1 MSYKSGNAI
10 TTANEDKLNRVN
22 FKTAIARSINNY
34 TNKEM
39 VAFGLNGAWGSGK
52 SSIINLIKEEINKDK
67 YNILEFNPWYYSS
80 RKQLLLDFF
89 EQLSIS
95 VGCEN
100 TNSNTGA
107 ALEKY
112 GKLMKAASLVPALSF
127 LKIFGDI
134 STEFGEFITKEES
147 DSKENLHELKKTLMT
162 EFKNMN
168 KKILIIMDEIDRLEP
183 NEIRELFQ
191 LVRALGD
198 FDNIVYFLS
207 YDFDVIKSAFA
218 DDKYT
223 AKYTDKYIDKIIN
236 IQFDVPKSNKEDF
249 NEYLK
254 KEIEELYS
262 EEIDRIKEENYDDII
277 EVIYEIS
284 FNNLREVK
292 KFLNYF
298 IITYPPIK
306 ENVNFGDYLLLSFL
320 RCQEPSYYESIYINK
335 DKLSSTTV
343 KSDETLRNII
353 KAFEGSK
360 KKSKV
365 LNRLIDSKYC
375 DTYFEYNF
383 RNGNLN
389 AEALLSKEFITIEN
403 NLNNYDYLV
412 NFVKNFDEI
421 FMKLDTEN
429 SVFYFELLLNKLS
442 VLTETRAVHLRKRES
457 SLQSRAGEEIIRL
470 VNRINDVKIILE
482 RLKKIKITEKNEIM
496 PLINIFKEIKKQHK
510 KHNEITDTINS
521 TISKYLDTKE
531 INKEIF
537 KSLESLAQLGYDV
550 KTYITNIFGEDEDF
564 IEVLKFMSDD
574 LSKNEEIPLE
584 NGEYEVEF
592 CENYY
597 FYLENIPKENY
608 LNENIIKERIN
619 ELSDDSKKKNS
630 IILKAFDN
638 RDWEF
643 TENRELA
650 EQREQ
655 EEMMYHYK

>member
-10 TTANEDKLNRVN
+10 TTAKEDKLNRNN

-52 SSIINLIKEEINKDK
+52 SSIINLIKEEIDKDK

-100 TNSNTGA
+100 TNSNTGE

-112 GKLMKAASLVPALSF
+112 GKLMKAASLIPALSF

-134 STEFGEFITKEES
+134 STEFGEFITKEDS
-147 DSKENLHELKKTLMT
+147 DSKENLHELKKTLIT
-162 EFKNMN
+162 EFKEM
-168 KKILIIMDEIDRLEP
+168 KKKTLIIMDEIDRLEP
-183 NEIRELFQ
+183 DEVKEIFQ

-207 YDFDVIKSAFA
+207 YDLDVIKTPLG
-218 DDKYT
+218 DR
-223 AKYTDKYIDKIIN
+223 YIDKIIN

-277 EVIYEIS
+277 EIIYEIS

-343 KSDETLRNII
+343 KDDETLRNII

-360 KKSKV
+360 KNSKA
-365 LNRLIDSKYC
+365 LNRLINSKYC
-375 DTYFEYNF
+375 DAYFEYNF
-383 RNGNLN
+383 RKGNLN
-389 AEALLSKEFITIEN
+389 TEALLSKDFIAIKN
-403 NLNNYDYLV
+403 NLNNNDYLIK
-412 NFVKNFDEI
+412 FIKNFDEL
-421 FMKLDTEN
+421 FMKLDKDN
-429 SVFYFELLLNKLS
+429 SAFYFELLLNKLS

-457 SLQSRAGEEIIRL
+457 SLQSIAGEEIIRL
-470 VNRINDVKIILE
+470 ANRINDDKIILE
-482 RLKKIKITEKNEIM
+482 TLKKIKITEKNEIM

-537 KSLESLAQLGYDV
+537 NSLESLAQLGYDI
-550 KTYITNIFGEDEDF
+550 KTYVVNIFKEDESF
-564 IEVLKFMSDD
+564 IDLLK
-574 LSKNEEIPLE
+574 LISKDESKPEDIPLE
-584 NGEYEVEF
+584 NGEFTRELFE
-592 CENYY
+592 EYY
-597 FYLENIPKENY
+597 FYFETIPEENY
-608 LNENIIKERIN
+608 LNENIIKERITN
-619 ELSDDSKKKNS
+619 LSDDAKNKYS
-630 IILKAFDN
+630 TILKAFDN
-638 RDWEF
+638 RSWEVP
-643 TENRELA
+643 ENGELA
-650 EQREQ
+650 AQREQ
-655 EEMMYHYK
+655 DIYSWEDYEQNEK